1 MKRVA
6 IFASG
11 SGTNAQQ
18 IAEYFKANNAAD
30 VAMILTNNPTA
41 YVIKRARKLGIPCK
55 IFNKK
60 QLAET
65 GEVLTWLSE
74 ANIDLVVL
82 AGFLWLM
89 PEQIIKAYPE
99 KIVNIHP
106 ALLPKFGGKGMYGSR
121 VHQAVIDAGE
131 TESGITIHLVDEAYD
146 RGKIIFQAKCEV
158 TGDDTAESLAA
169 KIHQLEYAH
178 FPVIIHQLLNEVIR

>member
-1 MKRVA
+1 MKRIA

-11 SGTNAQQ
+11 SGTNAQR
-18 IAEYFKANNAAD
+18 IAEYFNANKAAK
-30 VAMILTNNPTA
+30 VAMILTNNPSA
-41 YVIKRARKLGIPCK
+41 YVIERARKLGIPCK

-60 QLAET
+60 QLTET
-65 GEVLTWLSE
+65 GEVLRRLNE
-74 ANIDLVVL
+74 ANIDLAVL

-121 VHQAVIDAGE
+121 VHQAVIDARE
-131 TESGITIHLVDEAYD
+131 TESGITIHMVDEAYD
-146 RGKIIFQAKCEV
+146 RGRIIFQAKCKV

-178 FPVIIHQLLNEVIR
+178 FPAVIHRLLTGDIH

>member
-1 MKRVA
+1 MKRMA

-11 SGTNAQQ
+11 SGTNAQR
-18 IAEYFKANNAAD
+18 IAEYFNTNNAAD
-30 VAMILTNNPTA
+30 VAMILTNNPSA
-41 YVIKRARKLGIPCK
+41 YVIERARKLGIPCK

-60 QLAET
+60 QLTET
-65 GEVLTWLSE
+65 GEVLDWLNQ
-74 ANIDLVVL
+74 ATIDLVVL

-89 PEQIIKAYPE
+89 PEHIIKQYPE

-121 VHQAVIDAGE
+121 VHQAVVDAAE

-146 RGKIIFQAKCEV
+146 RGEIIFQAKCKV

-178 FPVIIHQLLNEVIR
+178 FPVIIHQLLKGVMH